1 MKTWHYIISEKCNMK
16 CTYCNVDVDN
26 NIRLDKEF
34 FLEFKKN
41 IGNEP
46 YIFSIFGGE
55 PFLQLDIVKFIITEL
70 QNDPNLLK
78 IIITTNCTIFNDD
91 VQFVINHPKTQVTI
105 SYDGLKQLDHRG
117 NNKLYIKEYIE
128 QGASTGHCMITGEDF
143 NILDTDYIINLHLSI
158 RDVNLTPDITI
169 VRDIGSWNQKQ
180 VDNFK
185 QAFKEYVNYIKDN
198 ELNNILNF
206 SELPGLIKNYLNS
219 LFEFHIK
226 HNVQKDCGCGTE
238 HFAILPNQK
247 ILPCERFDRD
257 NETLSKIPNRDNI
270 LNACNTCDIRDYC
283 HKGCIYE
290 QLKNNAVIPELC
302 EIYKF
307 IFKTLKILVKETG
320 HKLLKLY
327 TKENL

>member
-1 MKTWHYIISEKCNMK
+1 MKTWHYIISEKCNMN

-41 IGNEP
+41 IGTEP

-55 PFLQLDIVKFIITEL
+55 PFLQLDIIKFIISEL
-70 QNDPNLLK
+70 QNDSNLVK
-78 IIITTNCTIFNDD
+78 IIITSNCTIFNND
-91 VQFVINHPKTQVTI
+91 VIDIINHPKTRVTV
-105 SYDGLKQLDHRG
+105 SYDGLKQISHRG
-117 NNKLYIKEYIE
+117 DNKLYIKDYIE
-128 QGASTGHCMITGEDF
+128 YGASSGHCMITGKDF
-143 NILDTDYIINLHLSI
+143 DTLDINYIVNLHLSI
-158 RDVNLTPDITI
+158 QEVGLTPDITI
-169 VRDIGSWNQKQ
+169 VRDIGSWDSKQ
-180 VDNFK
+180 VKHFK
-185 QAFKEYVNYIKDN
+185 IAFDTYINYIIYNKLDN
-198 ELNNILNF
+198 ISTF

-219 LFEFHIK
+219 ILEFHIK
-226 HNVQKDCGCGTE
+226 KNVQKDCGLGKSY
-238 HFAILPNQK
+238 FAVLPNQK

-257 NETLSKIPNRDNI
+257 NETLSKLSNRDII
-270 LNACNTCDIRDYC
+270 LNECNICDIRNYC

-307 IFKTLKILVKETG
+307 IFAKLKLMIHDTG